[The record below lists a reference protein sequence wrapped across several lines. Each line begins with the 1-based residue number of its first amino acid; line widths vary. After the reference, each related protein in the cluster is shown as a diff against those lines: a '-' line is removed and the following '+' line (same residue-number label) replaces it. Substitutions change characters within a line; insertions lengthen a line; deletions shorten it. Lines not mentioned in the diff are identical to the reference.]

1 MSDHSNAGPPY
12 PLHPHLT
19 TFPAAHLALTEP
31 DGLLAVGGDL
41 SRERLLNA
49 YQQGIFPWFSDD
61 QPILWWSPD
70 PRCVIYPRQLK
81 VSRSMKKVLRKGEY
95 RITFDSAFEHVM
107 RACAAPRDDQ
117 QGTWITEEMFQAYS
131 ALHRQGDAH
140 SVECWHQGK
149 LVGGLYGIA
158 IGQVFFG
165 ESMFSH
171 RSNASKAAFITL
183 VEQLIEWDYQLI
195 DCQLQSEHLES
206 LGAQAIPR
214 TTFLEQLNIHCQA
227 DPSRQAW
234 DTRQ

>member
-1 MSDHSNAGPPY
+1 MSDGSNSDPPY
-12 PLHPHLT
+12 LLHPTHT
-19 TFPAAHLALTEP
+19 TFPDPRLALTEP

-41 SRERLLNA
+41 SRKRLLSA

-70 PRCVIYPRQLK
+70 PRCVIYPPLLN
-81 VSRSMKKVLRKGEY
+81 VSRSMRKVLRKSEY
-95 RITFDSAFEHVM
+95 RITFDSAFKEVM
-107 RACAAPRDDQ
+107 RACAAPRSDQ

-131 ALHRQGDAH
+131 ELHRQGDAH
-140 SVECWHQGK
+140 SVECWYQDE

-227 DPSRQAW
+227 APNNQAW
-234 DTRQ
+234 RAHR